1 VPKPRKVEYSPT
13 ALFDL
18 EDIADYIAR
27 DNPVAPEQW
36 VDKLIAA
43 AEKVASHPRS
53 GRAVPETDDP
63 KIREVIVGDYRLVN
77 RVEEKRLLVLT
88 VIEGHRRLRGLPEE
102 VDPLRYEVVRESWKV
117 RRTRWCS
124 AGMLVTVRAA

>member
-1 VPKPRKVEYSPT
+1 MRKPLKVEYSPA

-27 DNPVAPEQW
+27 DSPHAAEQW

-53 GRAVPETDDP
+53 GRAVPEVDDP
-63 KIREVIVGDYRLVN
+63 KIREVIVGAYRVVY
-77 RVEEKRLLVLT
+77 RVEEHRLLVLT
-88 VIEGHRRLRGLPEE
+88 VIEGHRRLRGLPAQ
-102 VDPLRYEVVRESWKV
+102 R
-117 RRTRWCS
+117 
-124 AGMLVTVRAA
+124 